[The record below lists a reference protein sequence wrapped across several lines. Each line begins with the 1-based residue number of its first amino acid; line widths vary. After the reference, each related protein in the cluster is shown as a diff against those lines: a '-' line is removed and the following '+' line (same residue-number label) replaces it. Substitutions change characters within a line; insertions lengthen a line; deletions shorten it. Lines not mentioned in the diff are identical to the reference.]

1 MQPSEQKNTRA
12 RISTAALSEVQ
23 AATKAYWAVL
33 EDSELSAASKSIY
46 MDMADNFVRWL
57 SGDFVPGSRKDP
69 YPFRKKKKEDIAS

>member
-1 MQPSEQKNTRA
+1 MQTGEQNTTRA

-33 EDSELSAASKSIY
+33 EESELSDASKGIY

-57 SGDFVPGSRKDP
+57 SGDSTPGSRKDP
-69 YPFRKKKKEDIAS
+69 YPVRRKKKEDIAS